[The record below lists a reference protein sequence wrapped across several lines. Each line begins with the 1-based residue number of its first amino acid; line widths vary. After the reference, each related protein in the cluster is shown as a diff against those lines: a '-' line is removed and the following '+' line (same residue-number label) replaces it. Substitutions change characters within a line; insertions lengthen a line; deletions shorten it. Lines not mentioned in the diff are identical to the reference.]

1 MAADLIVQDVAPLG
15 TGYLIL
21 MGVLAAGL
29 RLLRRDQLGSPGQ
42 AGGED
47 PAAEAR
53 PAEAAPAGAAPAGA
67 APAGAA
73 PAEAA
78 PAEAPPPGAPSDAG
92 GAPGSGGKRPG
103 AFARHVPAGWP
114 RFAVQVCS
122 VALGGYLLL
131 MAVDLLYYYGVVKIR
146 GQFIESGFTGGLTL
160 IAIALPLWGLAS
172 WLSLRRGSR

>member
-1 MAADLIVQDVAPLG
+1 MAADLIVQDVAPIG

-47 PAAEAR
+47 PAAEAASAEAASAEAR
-53 PAEAAPAGAAPAGA
+53 PAEAASAEAAPAK
-67 APAGAA
+67 
-73 PAEAA
+73 AA

-172 WLSLRRGSR
+172 WLSLRRGSH